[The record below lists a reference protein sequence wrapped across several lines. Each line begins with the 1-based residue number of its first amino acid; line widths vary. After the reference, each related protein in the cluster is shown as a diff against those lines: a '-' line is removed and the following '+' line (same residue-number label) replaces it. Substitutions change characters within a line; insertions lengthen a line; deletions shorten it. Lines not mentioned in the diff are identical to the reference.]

1 MPVLAPWIPQRRF
14 CDFRCRASGA
24 RGVQLSLRFMKLSP
38 PALSRNISRS
48 RHYKWWVFLAL
59 AIGTFTSV
67 ADFGSLNVTMPTIA
81 EHFGTDLPTTQW
93 VLIGYALV
101 ISALLLP
108 MGRLSDIIG
117 RKRVYASGFVIFVV
131 GGLFAGTSD
140 SILTL
145 IGFKVLQGVGAS
157 MTQGTGMA
165 MVLSSF
171 PHEERGK
178 AIGSFI
184 TVVGA
189 GNVAGPALGGLIA
202 GTLGWQWVFYF
213 GVALALLAIAAVSL
227 VLDGRIYSRRG
238 TGSASFDWLGA
249 ALSTAALVTFLMV
262 MTNAPRLGWAYP
274 LVLGGIV
281 ALVAFVAL
289 FIWWELR
296 CETPMI
302 DVRLFK
308 MRLISLGVAAQF
320 ISFIGNSS
328 MRFLLPFY
336 MQAALSFSPQQIG
349 LIFIPASIAMIVT
362 GPVSGRLSDR
372 FGHRWFTVGGLSVSV
387 CGLLLLSTLTT
398 ESSVWKV
405 ATAMLLLTGGTGTFY
420 PPNNA
425 SIMQQVP
432 ESRYGVMSG
441 FINLVRNSA
450 NITGTAVATAIV
462 AAVMVS
468 MGYLPNL
475 SSIAETGDVGL
486 LTAFVSGLRTAVH
499 HSRGA
504 DVRGRGVLV
513 YTTGVVYG

>member
-1 MPVLAPWIPQRRF
+1 MILTP
-14 CDFRCRASGA
+14 RA
-24 RGVQLSLRFMKLSP
+24 F
-38 PALSRNISRS
+38 SRNISQS

-93 VLIGYALV
+93 VLIGYALA

-108 MGRLSDIIG
+108 MGRLSDIVG
-117 RKRVYASGFVIFVV
+117 RKRVYIGGFAIFVV
-131 GGLFAGTSD
+131 GGIFAGASD
-140 SILTL
+140 SILML
-145 IGFKVLQGVGAS
+145 IGFKVLQGIGAS

-171 PHEERGK
+171 PEEERGK

-189 GNVAGPALGGLIA
+189 GNVAGPALGGFIA

-213 GVALALLAIAAVSL
+213 GVALALFAIAAVWL
-227 VLDGRIYSRRG
+227 ALDGRIYSRRAG
-238 TGSASFDWLGA
+238 GSASFDWLGA
-249 ALSTAALVTFLMV
+249 ALSTAALVTFLLV
-262 MTNAPRLGWAYP
+262 MTTAPRLGWTYP
-274 LVLGGIV
+274 LVIGGIA
-281 ALVAFVAL
+281 ALVAFVAS
-289 FIWWELR
+289 FVWWELR

-302 DVRLFK
+302 DLQLFK
-308 MRLISLGVAAQF
+308 LRLVSLGVAAQF

-336 MQAALSFSPQQIG
+336 MQAALGFSPQQIG
-349 LIFIPASIAMIVT
+349 IIFVPASIAMIVT
-362 GPVSGRLSDR
+362 GPLSGRLSDR
-372 FGHRWFTVGGLSVSV
+372 FGYRWFTVGGLSFSV
-387 CGLLLLSTLTT
+387 CGLLLLSTLTI
-398 ESSVWKV
+398 ESSVMKV
-405 ATAMLLLTGGTGTFY
+405 ALGMLLLTGGTGTFY
-420 PPNNA
+420 PPNNS

-468 MGYLPNL
+468 MGFLPNL
-475 SSIAETGDVGL
+475 SSVAETGDTAL
-486 LTAFVSGLRTAVH
+486 LTAFVSGLRTAYIIVA
-499 HSRGA
+499 GLM
-504 DVRGRGVLV
+504 VV
-513 YTTGVVYG
+513 GVVFSFIRPASVPAKSVEKSATRA

>member
-1 MPVLAPWIPQRRF
+1 ML
-14 CDFRCRASGA
+14 
-24 RGVQLSLRFMKLSP
+24 LSP
-38 PALSRNISRS
+38 PAISRKLSLS

-108 MGRLSDIIG
+108 MGRLSDIVG
-117 RKRVYASGFVIFVV
+117 RKRVYISGFVIFVV
-131 GGLFAGTSD
+131 GGVFAGTSD
-140 SILTL
+140 SIIML
-145 IGFKVLQGVGAS
+145 IGFKALQGLGAS

-165 MVLSSF
+165 MVLSTF
-171 PHEERGK
+171 PSEERGK

-184 TVVGA
+184 TVVGS

-213 GVALALLAIAAVSL
+213 GVALALLAIMAVSL
-227 VLDGRIYSRRG
+227 VLDGSIYSRRG
-238 TGSASFDWLGA
+238 IGSASFDWLGA
-249 ALSTAALVTFLMV
+249 ALSTASLVTFLLV
-262 MTNAPRLGWAYP
+262 MTNAPRLGWTYP
-274 LVLGGIV
+274 LVLVGIV
-281 ALVAFVAL
+281 ALVAFVTA

-308 MRLISLGVAAQF
+308 MRLVSLGVAAQF

-328 MRFLLPFY
+328 MRFLLPFF
-336 MQAALSFSPQQIG
+336 MQAALGYSPQQIG

-372 FGHRWFTVGGLSVSV
+372 FGYRWFTVGGLSVSV
-387 CGLLLLSTLTT
+387 CGLLLLSTLSI

-405 ATAMLLLTGGTGTFY
+405 AIAMLLLTGGTGTFY

-475 SSIAETGDVGL
+475 SSVAETGDIGL
-486 LTAFVSGLRTAVH
+486 LTAFVSGLRTAYIIVA
-499 HSRGA
+499 GLM
-504 DVRGRGVLV
+504 LV
-513 YTTGVVYG
+513 GVVFSFIRPASSEVEAQDAVKQTAR

>member
-1 MPVLAPWIPQRRF
+1 MV
-14 CDFRCRASGA
+14 
-24 RGVQLSLRFMKLSP
+24 LRFMIVSL
-38 PALSRNISRS
+38 PAISRKISRS

-93 VLIGYALV
+93 VLIGYALA

-108 MGRLSDIIG
+108 MGRLSDIVG
-117 RKRVYASGFVIFVV
+117 RKRVYVGGFVIFVV
-131 GGLFAGTSD
+131 GGVFAGTSD

-165 MVLSSF
+165 MVLSTF
-171 PHEERGK
+171 PSEERGK

-189 GNVAGPALGGLIA
+189 GNVAGPALGGFIA

-213 GVALALLAIAAVSL
+213 GVALALLAILAVSL

-238 TGSASFDWLGA
+238 IGSLSFDWAGA
-249 ALSTAALVTFLMV
+249 ALSTAALVTFLLV
-262 MTNAPRLGWAYP
+262 MTNAPRLGWLYP
-274 LVLGGIV
+274 AVLVGIG

-302 DVRLFK
+302 DLQLFK
-308 MRLISLGVAAQF
+308 LRLVSLGVAAQF

-336 MQAALSFSPQQIG
+336 MQAALGFSPQQIG
-349 LIFIPASIAMIVT
+349 LIFVPASIAMIVT
-362 GPVSGRLSDR
+362 GPISGRLSDR
-372 FGHRWFTVGGLSVSV
+372 FGYRWFTVCGLLFAV

-398 ESSVWKV
+398 ESSVLKV
-405 ATAMLLLTGGTGTFY
+405 AVGMLLLTGGTGTFY
-420 PPNNA
+420 PPNNS

-468 MGYLPNL
+468 MGFLPNL
-475 SSIAETGDVGL
+475 SSVAETGDVAL
-486 LTAFVSGLRTAVH
+486 LTAFVSGLRTAYIIVA
-499 HSRGA
+499 GLLF
-504 DVRGRGVLV
+504 V
-513 YTTGVVYG
+513 GVVFSYIRPASAKVEVRDAAEQAAR

>member
-1 MPVLAPWIPQRRF
+1 MLI
-14 CDFRCRASGA
+14 
-24 RGVQLSLRFMKLSP
+24 SP
-38 PALSRNISRS
+38 PAISRKFSKS

-93 VLIGYALV
+93 VLIGYALA

-117 RKRVYASGFVIFVV
+117 RKRVYVSGFVIFVV
-131 GGLFAGTSD
+131 GGVFAGMSD
-140 SILTL
+140 SILML

-165 MVLSSF
+165 MVLSTF
-171 PHEERGK
+171 PSEERGK

-184 TVVGA
+184 TIVGA

-213 GVALALLAIAAVSL
+213 GVALALLAILAVSL

-238 TGSASFDWLGA
+238 VGSLSFDWAGA
-249 ALSTAALVTFLMV
+249 ALSTGALVTFLMV
-262 MTNAPRLGWAYP
+262 MTNAPRLGWLYP
-274 LVLGGIV
+274 PVLVGIV

-336 MQAALSFSPQQIG
+336 MQAALGFSPQQIG
-349 LIFIPASIAMIVT
+349 LIFVPASIAMIVT
-362 GPVSGRLSDR
+362 GPISGRLSDQ
-372 FGHRWFTVGGLSVSV
+372 FGYRWFTVCGLLFAV

-398 ESSVWKV
+398 ESSVLKV
-405 ATAMLLLTGGTGTFY
+405 AVGMLLLTGGTGTFY
-420 PPNNA
+420 PPNNS

-475 SSIAETGDVGL
+475 STVGETGDIGL
-486 LTAFVSGLRTAVH
+486 LTAFVSGLRTAYIIVA
-499 HSRGA
+499 GLM
-504 DVRGRGVLV
+504 LV
-513 YTTGVVYG
+513 GVVLSYIRPATSEDAVRDAAEQTAR

>member
-1 MPVLAPWIPQRRF
+1 M
-14 CDFRCRASGA
+14 
-24 RGVQLSLRFMKLSP
+24 
-38 PALSRNISRS
+38 
-48 RHYKWWVFLAL
+48 Y
-59 AIGTFTSV
+59 IG
-67 ADFGSLNVTMPTIA
+67 
-81 EHFGTDLPTTQW
+81 
-93 VLIGYALV
+93 
-101 ISALLLP
+101 
-108 MGRLSDIIG
+108 
-117 RKRVYASGFVIFVV
+117 GFVIFVI
-131 GGLFAGTSD
+131 GGALAATSD
-140 SILTL
+140 SILML

-165 MVLSSF
+165 MVLATF
-171 PHEERGK
+171 PSEERGK

-189 GNVAGPALGGLIA
+189 GNVAGPALGGFIA

-213 GVALALLAIAAVSL
+213 GVLLSLFAIVAVLL

-238 TGSASFDWLGA
+238 VGSLSFDWLGA
-249 ALSTAALVTFLMV
+249 ALSTGALVTFLMV
-262 MTNAPRLGWAYP
+262 MTNAPRLGWLYP
-274 LVLGGIV
+274 PVLVGIV
-281 ALVAFVAL
+281 ALVTFVAL

-336 MQAALSFSPQQIG
+336 MQAALGYSPQQIG
-349 LIFIPASIAMIVT
+349 LIFVPASIAMIVT
-362 GPVSGRLSDR
+362 GPISGRLSDR
-372 FGHRWFTVGGLSVSV
+372 FGYRWFTVCGLLFAV

-398 ESSVWKV
+398 ESSVLKV
-405 ATAMLLLTGGTGTFY
+405 AVGMLLLTGGTGTFY

-468 MGYLPNL
+468 MGFLPNL
-475 SSIAETGDVGL
+475 SAVGDAGGADL
-486 LTAFVSGLRTAVH
+486 LAAFVAGLRTAYIIVA
-499 HSRGA
+499 GLLC
-504 DVRGRGVLV
+504 V
-513 YTTGVVYG
+513 GVVFSYIRPAAAAVEVRDTAEQAAR

>member
-1 MPVLAPWIPQRRF
+1 MLI
-14 CDFRCRASGA
+14 
-24 RGVQLSLRFMKLSP
+24 SP
-38 PALSRNISRS
+38 PAISRKISRS

-93 VLIGYALV
+93 VLIGYALA

-108 MGRLSDIIG
+108 MGRLSDIVG
-117 RKRVYASGFVIFVV
+117 RKRVYIGGFVIFVI
-131 GGLFAGTSD
+131 GGALAATSD
-140 SILTL
+140 SILML

-165 MVLSSF
+165 MVLATF
-171 PHEERGK
+171 PSEERGK

-189 GNVAGPALGGLIA
+189 GNVAGPALGGFIA

-213 GVALALLAIAAVSL
+213 GVLLSLFAIVAVL
-227 VLDGRIYSRRG
+227 MVLDGRIYSRRG
-238 TGSASFDWLGA
+238 SGSASFDWLGA
-249 ALSTAALVTFLMV
+249 ALSTGALVTFLMV
-262 MTNAPRLGWAYP
+262 MTNAPRLGWLYP
-274 LVLGGIV
+274 PVLVGIV
-281 ALVAFVAL
+281 ALVTFVAL

-336 MQAALSFSPQQIG
+336 MQAALGYSPQQIG
-349 LIFIPASIAMIVT
+349 LIFVPASIAMIVT
-362 GPVSGRLSDR
+362 GPISGRLSDR
-372 FGHRWFTVGGLSVSV
+372 FGYRWFTVCGLLFAVS
-387 CGLLLLSTLTT
+387 GLLLLSTLTT
-398 ESSVWKV
+398 ESSVLKV
-405 ATAMLLLTGGTGTFY
+405 AVGMLLLTGGTGTFY

-468 MGYLPNL
+468 MGFLPNL
-475 SSIAETGDVGL
+475 SAVSETGGADL
-486 LTAFVSGLRTAVH
+486 LTAFVAGLRTAYIIVA
-499 HSRGA
+499 GLMC
-504 DVRGRGVLV
+504 V
-513 YTTGVVYG
+513 GVVFSYIRPAAAAVEVRDAAEQAAR

>member
-1 MPVLAPWIPQRRF
+1 MI
-14 CDFRCRASGA
+14 
-24 RGVQLSLRFMKLSP
+24 LSP
-38 PALSRNISRS
+38 PAISRKFSKS

-93 VLIGYALV
+93 VLIGYALA

-117 RKRVYASGFVIFVV
+117 RKRVYVSGFVIFVV
-131 GGLFAGTSD
+131 GGVFAGMSD
-140 SILTL
+140 SILML

-165 MVLSSF
+165 MVLSTF
-171 PHEERGK
+171 PSEERGK

-184 TVVGA
+184 TIVGA

-213 GVALALLAIAAVSL
+213 GVALALLAILAVSL

-238 TGSASFDWLGA
+238 VGSLSFDWAGA
-249 ALSTAALVTFLMV
+249 ALSTGALVTFLMV
-262 MTNAPRLGWAYP
+262 MTNAPRLGWLYP
-274 LVLGGIV
+274 PVLVGIV

-336 MQAALSFSPQQIG
+336 MQAALGFSPQQIG
-349 LIFIPASIAMIVT
+349 LIFVPASIAMIVT
-362 GPVSGRLSDR
+362 GPISGRLSDQ
-372 FGHRWFTVGGLSVSV
+372 FGYRWFTVCGLLFAV

-398 ESSVWKV
+398 ESSVLKV
-405 ATAMLLLTGGTGTFY
+405 AVGMLLLTGGTGTFY
-420 PPNNA
+420 PPNNS

-475 SSIAETGDVGL
+475 STVGETGDIGL
-486 LTAFVSGLRTAVH
+486 LTAFVSGLRTAYIIVA
-499 HSRGA
+499 GLM
-504 DVRGRGVLV
+504 LV
-513 YTTGVVYG
+513 GVVLSYIRPATSEVGVRDAAEQTAR

>member
-1 MPVLAPWIPQRRF
+1 ML
-14 CDFRCRASGA
+14 
-24 RGVQLSLRFMKLSP
+24 LSP
-38 PALSRNISRS
+38 SSLSRKISRS

-93 VLIGYALV
+93 VLIGYALA

-108 MGRLSDIIG
+108 MGRLSDIVG
-117 RKRVYASGFVIFVV
+117 RKRVYIGGFVIFVV
-131 GGLFAGTSD
+131 GGVFAGASD
-140 SILTL
+140 SMTML

-165 MVLSSF
+165 MVLSTF
-171 PHEERGK
+171 PSEERGK

-184 TVVGA
+184 TVVGS
-189 GNVAGPALGGLIA
+189 GNVAGPALGGFIA

-213 GVALALLAIAAVSL
+213 GVVLALLAILAVSL
-227 VLDGRIYSRRG
+227 VLDGRIYSKHG
-238 TGSASFDWLGA
+238 IGSASFDWLGA
-249 ALSTAALVTFLMV
+249 ALSTGALVTFLLV
-262 MTNAPRLGWAYP
+262 MTNAPRLGWMYP
-274 LVLGGIV
+274 PVLVGIV

-308 MRLISLGVAAQF
+308 LRLVSLGVAAQF
-320 ISFIGNSS
+320 ISFIGNSA

-336 MQAALSFSPQQIG
+336 MQAALGFSPQQIG
-349 LIFIPASIAMIVT
+349 LLFVPASIAMIVT
-362 GPVSGRLSDR
+362 GPISGRLSDR
-372 FGHRWFTVGGLSVSV
+372 FGYRWFTVCGLLFAMF
-387 CGLLLLSTLTT
+387 GLLLLSTLTID
-398 ESSVWKV
+398 SSVWKV
-405 ATAMLLLTGGTGTFY
+405 ALGMLLLTGGTGTFY
-420 PPNNA
+420 PPNNS

-468 MGYLPNL
+468 MGFLPNL
-475 SSIAETGDVGL
+475 SSVAETGDTAL
-486 LTAFVSGLRTAVH
+486 LTAFVSGLRTAYIIVA
-499 HSRGA
+499 GLMF
-504 DVRGRGVLV
+504 V
-513 YTTGVVYG
+513 GVVFSYIRPASAEVEVREAAEQAAR

>member
-1 MPVLAPWIPQRRF
+1 M
-14 CDFRCRASGA
+14 
-24 RGVQLSLRFMKLSP
+24 SLRFMKVSP
-38 PALSRNISRS
+38 PALARSISKS

-93 VLIGYALV
+93 VLIGYALA

-108 MGRLSDIIG
+108 MGRLSDIVG
-117 RKRVYASGFVIFVV
+117 RKRVYIGGFVIFVI
-131 GGLFAGTSD
+131 GGALAATSD
-140 SILTL
+140 SILAL

-165 MVLSSF
+165 MVLATF
-171 PHEERGK
+171 PSEERGK

-189 GNVAGPALGGLIA
+189 GNVAGPALGGFIA

-213 GVALALLAIAAVSL
+213 GVLLSLFAIVSVL
-227 VLDGRIYSRRG
+227 MVLDGRIYSRRG
-238 TGSASFDWLGA
+238 SGSLSFDWLGA
-249 ALSTAALVTFLMV
+249 ALSTGALVTFLMV
-262 MTNAPRLGWAYP
+262 MTNAPRLGWLYP
-274 LVLGGIV
+274 PVLVGIV
-281 ALVAFVAL
+281 ALVTFVAL

-336 MQAALSFSPQQIG
+336 MQAALGYSPQQIG
-349 LIFIPASIAMIVT
+349 LIFVPASIAMIVT
-362 GPVSGRLSDR
+362 GPISGRLSDR
-372 FGHRWFTVGGLSVSV
+372 FGYRWFTVCGLLFAV

-398 ESSVWKV
+398 ESSVLKV
-405 ATAMLLLTGGTGTFY
+405 AVGMLLLTGGTGTFY

-468 MGYLPNL
+468 MGFLPNL
-475 SSIAETGDVGL
+475 SAVGDTGGADL
-486 LTAFVSGLRTAVH
+486 LTAFVAGLRTAYIIVA
-499 HSRGA
+499 GLLC
-504 DVRGRGVLV
+504 V
-513 YTTGVVYG
+513 GVVFSYVRPAAAAVEVRDAAEQAAR

>member
-1 MPVLAPWIPQRRF
+1 MI
-14 CDFRCRASGA
+14 
-24 RGVQLSLRFMKLSP
+24 LSP
-38 PALSRNISRS
+38 PALSRNISKS

-93 VLIGYALV
+93 VLIGYALA

-108 MGRLSDIIG
+108 MGRLSDIVG
-117 RKRVYASGFVIFVV
+117 RKRVYIGGFVIFVV

-165 MVLSSF
+165 MVLSTF
-171 PHEERGK
+171 PSEERGK

-184 TVVGA
+184 TVVGS
-189 GNVAGPALGGLIA
+189 GNVAGPALGGFIA
-202 GTLGWQWVFYF
+202 GTMGWQWVFYF
-213 GVALALLAIAAVSL
+213 GVALALLAILAVSL

-238 TGSASFDWLGA
+238 VGSLSFDWAGA
-249 ALSTAALVTFLMV
+249 ALSTGALVTFLLV
-262 MTNAPRLGWAYP
+262 MTNAPRLGWVYP
-274 LVLGGIV
+274 PVLVGIG

-308 MRLISLGVAAQF
+308 LRLVSLGVAAQF

-336 MQAALSFSPQQIG
+336 MQAALGFSPQQIG
-349 LIFIPASIAMIVT
+349 LIFVPASIAMIVT
-362 GPVSGRLSDR
+362 GPISGRLSDR
-372 FGHRWFTVGGLSVSV
+372 FGYRWFTVCGLLFAV

-398 ESSVWKV
+398 ESSVVKV
-405 ATAMLLLTGGTGTFY
+405 AVGMLLLTGGTGTFY

-468 MGYLPNL
+468 MGFLPNL
-475 SSIAETGDVGL
+475 SSVAETGDVEL
-486 LTAFVSGLRTAVH
+486 LTAFVSGLRTAYIIVA
-499 HSRGA
+499 GLM
-504 DVRGRGVLV
+504 VV
-513 YTTGVVYG
+513 GVVFSFIRPTTTEIKIRDTAEQTAR

>member
-1 MPVLAPWIPQRRF
+1 MLI
-14 CDFRCRASGA
+14 
-24 RGVQLSLRFMKLSP
+24 SP
-38 PALSRNISRS
+38 PAISRKISKS

-81 EHFGTDLPTTQW
+81 EYFGTDLPTTQW
-93 VLIGYALV
+93 VLIGYALA

-108 MGRLSDIIG
+108 MGRLSDIVG
-117 RKRVYASGFVIFVV
+117 RKRVYVGGFVIFVV
-131 GGLFAGTSD
+131 GGAFAGTSD
-140 SILTL
+140 SIFTL

-165 MVLSSF
+165 MVLATF
-171 PHEERGK
+171 PNEERGK

-189 GNVAGPALGGLIA
+189 GNVAGPALGGFVA

-213 GVALALLAIAAVSL
+213 GVALALLSILSVSL

-238 TGSASFDWLGA
+238 VGSLSFDWAGA
-249 ALSTAALVTFLMV
+249 ALSTGALVTFLMV
-262 MTNAPRLGWAYP
+262 MTNAPRLGWLYP
-274 LVLGGIV
+274 PVLVGIG

-336 MQAALSFSPQQIG
+336 MQAALGFSPQQIG
-349 LIFIPASIAMIVT
+349 LIFVPASIAMIVT

-372 FGHRWFTVGGLSVSV
+372 FGYRWFTVCGLLFAV

-405 ATAMLLLTGGTGTFY
+405 AIGMLLLTGGTGTFY

-462 AAVMVS
+462 SAVMVS
-468 MGYLPNL
+468 MGFLPNL
-475 SSIAETGDVGL
+475 SSVAETGDVEL
-486 LTAFVSGLRTAVH
+486 LTAFVSGLRTAYIIVA
-499 HSRGA
+499 GLM
-504 DVRGRGVLV
+504 VV
-513 YTTGVVYG
+513 GVVFSFIRPTTTEIDIRDTAEQTAR

>member
-1 MPVLAPWIPQRRF
+1 MLI
-14 CDFRCRASGA
+14 
-24 RGVQLSLRFMKLSP
+24 SP
-38 PALSRNISRS
+38 PAISRKISRS

-93 VLIGYALV
+93 VLIGYALA

-108 MGRLSDIIG
+108 MGRLSDIVG
-117 RKRVYASGFVIFVV
+117 RKRVYVTGFVIFVV
-131 GGLFAGTSD
+131 GGLFASTSD
-140 SILTL
+140 SILAL

-165 MVLSSF
+165 MVLATF
-171 PHEERGK
+171 PSEERGK

-189 GNVAGPALGGLIA
+189 GNVAGPALGGFIA

-213 GVALALLAIAAVSL
+213 GVLLSLFAIVAVLL

-238 TGSASFDWLGA
+238 SGSLSFDWLGA
-249 ALSTAALVTFLMV
+249 ALSTGALVTFLMV
-262 MTNAPRLGWAYP
+262 MTNAPRLGWLYP
-274 LVLGGIV
+274 PVLVGIV
-281 ALVAFVAL
+281 ALVTFVAL

-308 MRLISLGVAAQF
+308 LRLVSLGVAAQF
-320 ISFIGNSS
+320 ISFIGNSA

-336 MQAALSFSPQQIG
+336 MQAALGFSPQQIG
-349 LIFIPASIAMIVT
+349 LIFVPASIAMIVT

-372 FGHRWFTVGGLSVSV
+372 FGYRWFTVCGLLLAV

-398 ESSVWKV
+398 ESSVLKV
-405 ATAMLLLTGGTGTFY
+405 AVGMLLLTGGTGTFY

-468 MGYLPNL
+468 MGFLPNL
-475 SSIAETGDVGL
+475 SAVSETGGADL
-486 LTAFVSGLRTAVH
+486 LTAFVAGLRTAYIIVA
-499 HSRGA
+499 GLMC
-504 DVRGRGVLV
+504 V
-513 YTTGVVYG
+513 GVVFSYVRPSSSAVEVQETAEQAAR

>member
-1 MPVLAPWIPQRRF
+1 M
-14 CDFRCRASGA
+14 
-24 RGVQLSLRFMKLSP
+24 
-38 PALSRNISRS
+38 
-48 RHYKWWVFLAL
+48 FLAL

-81 EHFGTDLPTTQW
+81 EHFRTDLPTTQW
-93 VLIGYALV
+93 VLIGYALA

-108 MGRLSDIIG
+108 MGRMSDIVG
-117 RKRVYASGFVIFVV
+117 RKRVYIGGFAIFIV
-131 GGLFAGTSD
+131 GGVFASTSD
-140 SILTL
+140 SILML

-165 MVLSSF
+165 MVLSTF
-171 PHEERGK
+171 PDEERGK

-184 TVVGA
+184 TVVGS
-189 GNVAGPALGGLIA
+189 GNVAGPALGGFIA

-213 GVALALLAIAAVSL
+213 GVGLALLAILAVFA

-238 TGSASFDWLGA
+238 DGSSSFDWLGA
-249 ALSTAALVTFLMV
+249 ALSTAALITFLLV
-262 MTNAPRLGWAYP
+262 MTNAPRLGWDNP
-274 LVLGGIV
+274 LSLGGIG

-296 CETPMI
+296 CQIPMI
-302 DVRLFK
+302 DLRLFK
-308 MRLISLGVAAQF
+308 ARIVSLGVAAQF

-336 MQAALSFSPQQIG
+336 MQAALGFSPQQIG
-349 LIFIPASIAMIVT
+349 LLFVPASIAMIIT

-372 FGHRWFTVGGLSVSV
+372 FGFRWFTVGGLSLSV

-398 ESSVWKV
+398 ESSVWTV
-405 ATAMLLLTGGTGTFY
+405 AIGMLLLAGGTATFY
-420 PPNNA
+420 PPNNS

-441 FINLVRNSA
+441 FINLVRNSG

-462 AAVMVS
+462 SAVMVS
-468 MGYLPNL
+468 MGFLPNI
-475 SSIAETGDVGL
+475 STVTETGDAGL
-486 LTAFVSGLRTAVH
+486 LNAFVAGLRAAYIIIAGLVFVAVIF
-499 HSRGA
+499 SFIRPETSAASEVAATNADAKSDESGA
-504 DVRGRGVLV
+504 EPQEAR
-513 YTTGVVYG
+513 

>member
-1 MPVLAPWIPQRRF
+1 
-14 CDFRCRASGA
+14 
-24 RGVQLSLRFMKLSP
+24 MKVSP
-38 PALSRNISRS
+38 PALARSLSKS

-93 VLIGYALV
+93 VLIGYALA

-108 MGRLSDIIG
+108 MGRLSDIVG
-117 RKRVYASGFVIFVV
+117 RKRVYIGGFVIFVI
-131 GGLFAGTSD
+131 GGALAATSD
-140 SILTL
+140 SILML

-165 MVLSSF
+165 MVLATF
-171 PHEERGK
+171 PSEERGK

-189 GNVAGPALGGLIA
+189 GNVAGPALGGFIA

-213 GVALALLAIAAVSL
+213 GVLLSLFAIVAVLL

-238 TGSASFDWLGA
+238 VGSLSFDWLGA
-249 ALSTAALVTFLMV
+249 ALSTGALVTFLMV
-262 MTNAPRLGWAYP
+262 MTNAPRLGWLYP
-274 LVLGGIV
+274 PVLVGIV
-281 ALVAFVAL
+281 ALVTFVAL

-296 CETPMI
+296 YETPMI

-336 MQAALSFSPQQIG
+336 MQAALGYSPQQIG
-349 LIFIPASIAMIVT
+349 LIFVPASIAMIVT
-362 GPVSGRLSDR
+362 GPISGRLSDR
-372 FGHRWFTVGGLSVSV
+372 FGYRWFTVGGLSFSV

-398 ESSVWKV
+398 ESSVLKV
-405 ATAMLLLTGGTGTFY
+405 AVGMLLLTGGTGTFY

-468 MGYLPNL
+468 MGFLPNL
-475 SSIAETGDVGL
+475 SAVAETGGADL
-486 LTAFVSGLRTAVH
+486 LTAFVSGLRTAYIIVAGLMCVGVAF
-499 HSRGA
+499 SY
-504 DVRGRGVLV
+504 VRPAAVAVEVRDAAEQAAR
-513 YTTGVVYG
+513 

>member
-1 MPVLAPWIPQRRF
+1 MI
-14 CDFRCRASGA
+14 
-24 RGVQLSLRFMKLSP
+24 LSA
-38 PALSRNISRS
+38 PALSRKISRS
-48 RHYKWWVFLAL
+48 RNYKWWVFLAL

-93 VLIGYALV
+93 VLIGYALA

-108 MGRLSDIIG
+108 MGRLSDIVG
-117 RKRVYASGFVIFVV
+117 RKRVYVSGFVIFVI
-131 GGLFAGTSD
+131 GGILAATSD
-140 SILTL
+140 SIIVL

-171 PHEERGK
+171 PDEERGK

-184 TVVGA
+184 TVVGS
-189 GNVAGPALGGLIA
+189 GNVAGPVLGGFIA

-213 GVALALLAIAAVSL
+213 GVILSLFAIAAVFL
-227 VLDGRIYSRRG
+227 VLDGRIYSKRG
-238 TGSASFDWLGA
+238 SGSASFDWLGA
-249 ALSTAALVTFLMV
+249 GLSTAALVTFLMV
-262 MTNAPRLGWAYP
+262 MTSAPRLGWAYP
-274 LVLGGIV
+274 PVLVGIG
-281 ALVAFVAL
+281 ALVAFVVL

-308 MRLISLGVAAQF
+308 SRLISLGVAAQF

-336 MQAALSFSPQQIG
+336 MQAALGFSPQQIG
-349 LIFIPASIAMIVT
+349 LIFVPASIAMIVT
-362 GPVSGRLSDR
+362 GPISGRLSDR
-372 FGHRWFTVGGLSVSV
+372 FGYRWFTVGGLSFSV

-398 ESSVWKV
+398 ESSVWIV
-405 ATAMLLLTGGTGTFY
+405 AVGMLLLTGGTGTFY
-420 PPNNA
+420 PPNNS

-475 SSIAETGDVGL
+475 SSVAETGDAAL
-486 LTAFVSGLRTAVH
+486 LTAFVAGLRTAYIIIAGLMFV
-499 HSRGA
+499 
-504 DVRGRGVLV
+504 
-513 YTTGVVYG
+513 GVVFSFIRPASIQVEAEDAVKQAAR

>member
-1 MPVLAPWIPQRRF
+1 M
-14 CDFRCRASGA
+14 
-24 RGVQLSLRFMKLSP
+24 SLRFMILSP
-38 PALSRNISRS
+38 PALARNISKS

-93 VLIGYALV
+93 VLIGYALA

-108 MGRLSDIIG
+108 MGRLSDIVG
-117 RKRVYASGFVIFVV
+117 RKRVYVTGFAIFVV

-140 SILTL
+140 SILAL

-165 MVLSSF
+165 MVLSTF
-171 PHEERGK
+171 PGEERGK

-184 TVVGA
+184 TVVGS

-213 GVALALLAIAAVSL
+213 GVALALLAILAVSL
-227 VLDGRIYSRRG
+227 VLDGRIYSKHG
-238 TGSASFDWLGA
+238 IGSASFDWLGA
-249 ALSTAALVTFLMV
+249 SLSTAALVTFLMV
-262 MTNAPRLGWAYP
+262 MTNAPRLGWLYP
-274 LVLGGIV
+274 PVLVGIV

-308 MRLISLGVAAQF
+308 MRLVSLGVAAQF

-336 MQAALSFSPQQIG
+336 MQAALGFSPQQIG
-349 LIFIPASIAMIVT
+349 LIFVPASIAMIVT

-372 FGHRWFTVGGLSVSV
+372 FGYRWFTVCGLLFAM

-405 ATAMLLLTGGTGTFY
+405 AIGMLLLTGGTGTFY

-468 MGYLPNL
+468 MGFLPNL
-475 SSIAETGDVGL
+475 SSVAETGDTAL
-486 LTAFVSGLRTAVH
+486 LTAFVSGLRTAYIIVA
-499 HSRGA
+499 GLMF
-504 DVRGRGVLV
+504 V
-513 YTTGVVYG
+513 GVVFSFIRPATTEIRAEDAVKQTAR

>member
-1 MPVLAPWIPQRRF
+1 MIF
-14 CDFRCRASGA
+14 
-24 RGVQLSLRFMKLSP
+24 SP
-38 PALSRNISRS
+38 RALSRNISRS

-108 MGRLSDIIG
+108 MGRLSDIVG
-117 RKRVYASGFVIFVV
+117 RKRVYVSGFVIFVV
-131 GGLFAGTSD
+131 GGLFAGASD
-140 SILTL
+140 SILML
-145 IGFKVLQGVGAS
+145 IGSKALQGLGAS

-165 MVLSSF
+165 MVLATF
-171 PHEERGK
+171 PSEERGK

-189 GNVAGPALGGLIA
+189 GNVAGPALGGFIA
-202 GTLGWQWVFYF
+202 GALGWQWVFYF

-227 VLDGRIYSRRG
+227 ALDGRIYSRRG
-238 TGSASFDWLGA
+238 SGSASFDWLGA
-249 ALSTAALVTFLMV
+249 ALSTAALVTFLLV

-274 LVLGGIV
+274 LVLGGIA
-281 ALVAFVAL
+281 ALALFVAV

-302 DVRLFK
+302 DLRLFR
-308 MRLISLGVAAQF
+308 MRLVSLGVAAQF

-336 MQAALSFSPQQIG
+336 MQAALGFSPQQIG
-349 LIFIPASIAMIVT
+349 LLFIPASIAMIVT

-372 FGHRWFTVGGLSVSV
+372 FGHRWFTAGGLSVSV

-398 ESSVWKV
+398 DSSVWKV
-405 ATAMLLLTGGTGTFY
+405 AIGMLLLTGGTGTFY

-468 MGYLPNL
+468 MGFLPNL
-475 SSIAETGDVGL
+475 SSVAERGDTAL
-486 LTAFVSGLRTAVH
+486 LTAFVSGLRTAYIIVA
-499 HSRGA
+499 GLMC
-504 DVRGRGVLV
+504 V
-513 YTTGVVYG
+513 GVVFSFIRPAAIEVNAQDKVEQ

>member
-1 MPVLAPWIPQRRF
+1 MP
-14 CDFRCRASGA
+14 
-24 RGVQLSLRFMKLSP
+24 LRFMTL
-38 PALSRNISRS
+38 LRLDISRS
-48 RHYKWWVFLAL
+48 RQYKWWVFLAL

-81 EHFGTDLPTTQW
+81 ERFGTDLPTAQW
-93 VLIGYALV
+93 VLIGYALA

-117 RKRVYASGFVIFVV
+117 RKRVYITGFVIFIV

-145 IGFKVLQGVGAS
+145 IMFKALQGVGAS

-171 PHEERGK
+171 PDKERGK

-184 TVVGA
+184 TVVGS
-189 GNVAGPALGGLIA
+189 GNVAGPALGGFIA
-202 GTLGWQWVFYF
+202 GSLGWQWVFYF
-213 GVALALLAIAAVSL
+213 GVILGLFAIAAVSL
-227 VLDGRIYSRRG
+227 VLDGNKYSRRSG
-238 TGSASFDWLGA
+238 AGASFDWLGA
-249 ALSTAALVTFLMV
+249 ALSTSALVTFLLV
-262 MTNAPRLGWAYP
+262 MTTAPRLGWLYP
-274 LVLGGIV
+274 PVVGGIAALT
-281 ALVAFVAL
+281 ALVTA

-296 CETPMI
+296 ARAPMI

-308 MRLISLGVAAQF
+308 MRIVSLGVAAQF

-336 MQAALSFSPQQIG
+336 MQAALNYTPQQIG
-349 LIFIPASIAMIVT
+349 LIFVPSSIAMIVT
-362 GPVSGRLSDR
+362 GPISGRLSDR
-372 FGHRWFTVGGLSVSV
+372 FGYRWFTVGGLMLSV

-398 ESSVWKV
+398 ESSVWIV
-405 ATAMLLLTGGTGTFY
+405 AVGMLLQTGGTGAFY
-420 PPNNA
+420 PPNNS

-468 MGYLPNL
+468 TGYMPNL
-475 SSIAETGDVGL
+475 SAISQAGDYGL
-486 LTAFVSGLRTAVH
+486 LAAFVSGLRLAYIIIA
-499 HSRGA
+499 G
-504 DVRGRGVLV
+504 LV
-513 YTTGVVYG
+513 FVGVVFSFIRPDQS

>member
-1 MPVLAPWIPQRRF
+1 MI
-14 CDFRCRASGA
+14 
-24 RGVQLSLRFMKLSP
+24 LSP
-38 PALSRNISRS
+38 PALARNISKS

-93 VLIGYALV
+93 VLIGYALA

-117 RKRVYASGFVIFVV
+117 RKRVYIGGFVIFVV
-131 GGLFAGTSD
+131 GGAFAGTSD
-140 SILTL
+140 SIFML

-165 MVLSSF
+165 MVLSTF
-171 PHEERGK
+171 PNEERGK

-189 GNVAGPALGGLIA
+189 GNVAGPALGGFVA

-213 GVALALLAIAAVSL
+213 GVGLALLAILAVFA

-238 TGSASFDWLGA
+238 SGSSSFDWLGA
-249 ALSTAALVTFLMV
+249 ALSTAALVTFLLV
-262 MTNAPRLGWAYP
+262 MTNAPRLGWTNPIA
-274 LVLGGIV
+274 LGGIG
-281 ALVAFVAL
+281 ALFAFVAL
-289 FIWWELR
+289 FIRWELR

-302 DVRLFK
+302 DLRLFK

-336 MQAALSFSPQQIG
+336 MQAALGFSPQQIG
-349 LIFIPASIAMIVT
+349 LIFVPASIAMIVT

-372 FGHRWFTVGGLSVSV
+372 FGYRWFTVCGLLFAV

-405 ATAMLLLTGGTGTFY
+405 AIGMLLLTGGTGTFY

-462 AAVMVS
+462 SAVMVS
-468 MGYLPNL
+468 MGFLPNL
-475 SSIAETGDVGL
+475 SSVAETGDIGL
-486 LTAFVSGLRTAVH
+486 LTAFVSGLRTAYIIVA
-499 HSRGA
+499 GLM
-504 DVRGRGVLV
+504 VV
-513 YTTGVVYG
+513 GVVFSFIRPTTTEIDIRDTAEQTAR